1 MNVRIKAF
9 AQFRDAIGGDKI
21 MEMPDGSNLDKLL
34 DALKDGS
41 EKAKAMLFEND
52 GSLKAYV
59 ILMINGKRVD
69 RKAMTDTLLRDGDEI
84 ALLPPVAG
92 G

>member
-1 MNVRIKAF
+1 MNIRIKAF
-9 AQFRDAIGGDKI
+9 AQFRDAIGDDKN
-21 MEMPDGSNLDKLL
+21 MEMIDGSNLGTFFET
-34 DALKDGS
+34 LKDRS
-41 EKAKAMLFEND
+41 EKAKTMLFEID
-52 GSLKAYV
+52 GSLKPYV

-69 RKAMTDTLLRDGDEI
+69 RKAVADILLRDGDEV

>member
-1 MNVRIKAF
+1 MKVRIKAF
-9 AQFRDAIGGDKI
+9 AQFRDAIGGDKN
-21 MEMPDGSNLDKLL
+21 MEIPDGSKLGAL
-34 DALKDGS
+34 LEALKDGS
-41 EKAKAMLFEND
+41 EKARAILFEID
-52 GSLKAYV
+52 GSLKPYV

-69 RKAMTDTLLRDGDEI
+69 RKAMTDILLRDGDEV